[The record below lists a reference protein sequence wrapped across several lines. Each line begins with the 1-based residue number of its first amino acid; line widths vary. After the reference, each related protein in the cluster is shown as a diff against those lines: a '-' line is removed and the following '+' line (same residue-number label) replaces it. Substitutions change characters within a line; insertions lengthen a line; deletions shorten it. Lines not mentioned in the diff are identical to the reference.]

1 MLVNKFTGE
10 ILEDDEDELVIGNG
24 GLWAAFPI
32 PAYQILVTAEKHA
45 AKDVLLC
52 LVSHLGKGKKVSW
65 PSYTT
70 ICKEAKKGRET
81 VSQAL
86 KDLHEYGFVNTF
98 TWHEGKK
105 KKRNR
110 YYIQEACYHH
120 SLMNDLALT
129 HLPILR
135 SCPYC
140 RKRLTHA
147 EFAVQDGVFTHWGCS
162 SGVKAQK
169 VQFLLGGTLAG
180 YARAKHHL
188 PNEEKMGGEATNESE
203 VA

>member
-10 ILEDDEDELVIGNG
+10 ILEDEVEELLISNG

-32 PAYQILVTAEKHA
+32 PAYQILVGADKHA

-52 LVSHLGKGKKVSW
+52 LISHLGKGNKTAW

-86 KDLHEYGFVNTF
+86 KDLNDFGFVKTY
-98 TWHEGKK
+98 TWNEGRK
-105 KKRNR
+105 KKRNK
-110 YYIQEACYHH
+110 YYIQQACYHH

-147 EFAVQDGVFTHWGCS
+147 EFAVRDGVFAHWGCN

-169 VQFLLGGTLAG
+169 VQFLLGGIPAG
-180 YARAKHHL
+180 FAQTINHL
-188 PNEEKMGGEATNESE
+188 PGEGEIHENQMSQSE